1 MRQAGQTKVCPAV
14 RRNGRG
20 ASAGYSGGDRVADL
34 GGTTPARRAAAGGAL
49 GDVGDGRGLDR
60 GGGVGVPEVVEQ
72 QRGGQDRGRGV
83 GLLLP
88 GDVGRGAV
96 HGLEHRGGRP
106 VGVDVAGG
114 RQADAAGDRG
124 GEVGDDVAEE
134 VVGDDDVEATGV
146 GRHEDRGRVDVQVVG
161 GDL

>member
-49 GDVGDGRGLDR
+49 GDVGDRRGLDR
-60 GGGVGVPEVVEQ
+60 GGGVGVPEVVEE
-72 QRGGQDRGRGV
+72 QRRGQDRGGGV
-83 GLLLP
+83 GLLLAR
-88 GDVGRGAV
+88 DVGRRAV
-96 HGLEHRGGRP
+96 DRLEHGGRGP
-106 VGVDVAGG
+106 VGVDVAGRG
-114 RQADAAGDRG
+114 QADAAGDGG

-134 VVGDDDVEATGV
+134 VVGDDHVEARRVRG
-146 GRHEDRGRVDVQVVG
+146 HEDRGGVDVQVVG
-161 GDL
+161 GHV